1 MQTLSSE
8 NPGLQA
14 RAASNGEPIAARRW
28 LIPLC
33 GGALCYPLLLR
44 SASGGMQSLASARTE
59 SERFASILM
68 TVAAL
73 AAAYAVPMI
82 GVLAAGRMARVFE
95 GSGGDIRAYRLAHL
109 VFAAPPLFT
118 ATGVVA
124 DVLGIGPFDYLIW
137 LVVWLALG
145 LRLWTSAPLASTS
158 GARAPTACAVAI
170 HGSIALAVLLTFL
183 IAHLGDHTSALW
195 STTLHQRTMK
205 MLERLYRAR
214 LVEPLLLLGMLLLV
228 ATGLGLAWRHTAL
241 RSDGYRRLQTLTGF
255 YLAAFILSHLTA
267 IIVLA
272 RWQRHVDTGT
282 WAYESAAPSGFLG
295 DVWNTR
301 LLPHY
306 SLAVWAVLTHVGL
319 GLRGVL
325 CAHGVAD
332 RTANL
337 IARVLS
343 IAGGAASLAIGAA
356 LLGAH
361 FVAS

>member
-8 NPGLQA
+8 VPGLKA
-14 RAASNGEPIAARRW
+14 PRATGGEPIASQNW
-28 LIPLC
+28 LMALC
-33 GGALCYPLLLR
+33 GVALCYPLFLR
-44 SASGGMQSLASARTE
+44 SASSGMQSLASTQTV
-59 SERFASILM
+59 SERFAVILM

-73 AAAYAVPMI
+73 AAAYAVPM
-82 GVLAAGRMARVFE
+82 VAALAASRIARIPE
-95 GSGGDIRAYRLAHL
+95 LSGEDIRAYRLAHV

-145 LRLWTSAPLASTS
+145 LRLWVSPPVASTRV
-158 GARAPTACAVAI
+158 ARAPTAREVAI
-170 HGSIALAVLLTFL
+170 HGCLALAVLLIFL
-183 IAHLGDHTSALW
+183 IAHLGNHTSALW
-195 STTLHQRTMK
+195 STTLHRRTMK
-205 MLERLYRAR
+205 MLEHVYRAPV
-214 LVEPLLLLGMLLLV
+214 VEPLLLLGMLLLV
-228 ATGLGLAWRHTAL
+228 ATGLRLAWRHTVL

-255 YLAAFILSHLTA
+255 YLAAFVLSHLTA
-267 IIVLA
+267 IVVLA

-282 WAYESAAPSGFLG
+282 WAYESAAPAGFLG

-306 SLAVWAVLTHVGL
+306 SLVVWAVLTHVGL

-325 CAHGVAD
+325 RAHGVAD

-337 IARVLS
+337 VARALS
-343 IAGGAASLAIGAA
+343 IAGGAASLAISAA
-356 LLGAH
+356 LLGVH